1 MWSLVVGA
9 LAGVLGLP
17 SDPVAPYQP
26 PREPFS
32 CVVPAGGLQPDPC
45 RQHDPRDSVSC
56 VMPALFRGSLVG
68 CAPARP
74 PEGRTVPAAPRVG
87 VR

>member
-32 CVVPAGGLQPDPC
+32 CVVPADGVQPDPC
-45 RQHDPRDSVSC
+45 ARLDRRPGVTC
-56 VMPALFRGSLVG
+56 VVPVLFRGLLVT
-68 CAPARP
+68 CAPWPR
-74 PEGRTVPAAPRVG
+74 PEGRTLPLSR
-87 VR
+87 

>member
-17 SDPVAPYQP
+17 SDPVAPYEP

-32 CVVPAGGLQPDPC
+32 CVVPAGSVQPDPC
-45 RQHDPRDSVSC
+45 AGLDRRPGVSC
-56 VMPALFRGSLVG
+56 VVPALFRGSLVTCPPG
-68 CAPARP
+68 PR
-74 PEGRTVPAAPRVG
+74 PEGRTVPLGR
-87 VR
+87 